1 MSSANDF
8 AAINEAIDA
17 YRSLMVSEEFRE
29 YVRMREKAE
38 LRELYA
44 LNRAREEARAE
55 ADKKWQSVVDEKDAE
70 LSAKDAEIAELKAK
84 LGIA

>member
-70 LSAKDAEIAELKAK
+70 IAELRAK
-84 LGIA
+84 LGNA